1 MWLIERLCCNLVII
15 NILWWADFTISFVL
29 WTLSHR
35 SEIEMRQ
42 ISTNYSRWNINEI
55 LIYSFKTHF
64 SSTSVYKNHHL
75 NFFNHIKN
83 ITHISRQHLRNLI
96 QAAAGSSGRFTA
108 CPGDRHCLPKQQPQ
122 LRTRGWSL
130 CSINQEV
137 LRRRNLPPSSQA
149 KQLVFSMPWRPRAQW
164 SFICAICFKGLR
176 PNVSV
181 SNGVSALGQG
191 SFTLPWH
198 CLQLMPSKRSV
209 GNLFFFPQCFK

>member
-42 ISTNYSRWNINEI
+42 ISTNYSCWNINEI

-122 LRTRGWSL
+122 LRTRGRVSAPL
-130 CSINQEV
+130 TRKFLGGGIS
-137 LRRRNLPPSSQA
+137 RPAA
-149 KQLVFSMPWRPRAQW
+149 KQSSSSSPCRGDPGHSDL
-164 SFICAICFKGLR
+164 SFVQFALR
-176 PNVSV
+176 VWDRTS
-181 SNGVSALGQG
+181 G
-191 SFTLPWH
+191 
-198 CLQLMPSKRSV
+198 
-209 GNLFFFPQCFK
+209 FPMEWGP